1 MVLELVNILLIK
13 GITTCINS
21 KIAFLFIQN
30 RKFQN
35 TMKNILSL
43 IFAGIV
49 GGLVVIGGTTL
60 LSEDSTIERGFNQSP
75 SATLVSSA
83 DAVVSQPFDFVKAS
97 EHATEVVVHIV
108 AEESVEAARKRS
120 EKRRKS
126 RRSPFDDFFGQD
138 FFGNDFFGQDY
149 FRGHSYPKNG
159 SGSGVIFTKDGY
171 IVTNNH
177 VVGFADNILVT
188 LEDGREVKATKIG
201 TDPTTDLAV
210 IKINVD
216 NNLPTLEF
224 ADSDEIKIGEWVLA
238 VGNPFSYLTSTVT
251 AGIVSAKGRDLD
263 IISEDKSIEEFI
275 QTDAVVNPGNSGGA
289 LVNPEGQLVGI
300 NTAIATP
307 TGVYAGYSFAIPSNL
322 VKRIVYDIIENGDIE
337 RVNLGVLGYD
347 VDEELKQE
355 FQLNTSTGFY
365 VESVDKG
372 SAAQFAGIIPGD
384 VITRINDIKID
395 RFEDIVEVM
404 KYNKAGDTVKI
415 KIQRNG
421 KNKTIDVRLRK
432 GL

>member
-1 MVLELVNILLIK
+1 
-13 GITTCINS
+13 
-21 KIAFLFIQN
+21 
-30 RKFQN
+30 
-35 TMKNILSL
+35 MKNFLSL
-43 IFAGIV
+43 VSAGII
-49 GGLVVIGGTTL
+49 GGLIVFGGMQL
-60 LSEDSTIERGFNQSP
+60 DSSYNDNQRVYNQSP
-75 SATLVSSA
+75 SATLVSSTKTTV
-83 DAVVSQPFDFVKAS
+83 DEPFDFVRAS

-108 AEESVEAARKRS
+108 AEESMESARKRT
-120 EKRRKS
+120 ENRRKN
-126 RRSPFDDFFGQD
+126 RRSPFDDFFGGD
-138 FFGNDFFGQDY
+138 FFGNDFFGQDF
-149 FRGHSYPKNG
+149 FRGGNAYPKNG
-159 SGSGVIFTKDGY
+159 SGSGVIFSKDGY

-210 IKINVD
+210 IKIDVD
-216 NNLPTLEF
+216 NNLPTLDF
-224 ADSDEIKIGEWVLA
+224 ANSDEVRVGEWVLA

-275 QTDAVVNPGNSGGA
+275 QTDAAVNPGNSGGA
-289 LVNPEGQLVGI
+289 LVNTEGKLVGI

-347 VDEELKQE
+347 VDQEVKEEFK
-355 FQLNTSTGFY
+355 LNTDTGFY
-365 VESVDKG
+365 VDSIDKG
-372 SAAQFAGIIPGD
+372 SAAQFSGMLPGD
-384 VITRINDIKID
+384 VIVEINEEKIE

-415 KIQRNG
+415 EIQRNG
-421 KNKTIDVRLRK
+421 KNKKLDVRLRK

>member
-1 MVLELVNILLIK
+1 
-13 GITTCINS
+13 
-21 KIAFLFIQN
+21 
-30 RKFQN
+30 
-35 TMKNILSL
+35 MKNIFSL
-43 IFAGIV
+43 IFAGII
-49 GGLVVIGGTTL
+49 GGLVVLGATK
-60 LSEDSTIERGFNQSP
+60 LSSVDKEIVRDFNPSP
-75 SATLVSSA
+75 RASLVASPNMTA
-83 DAVVSQPFDFVKAS
+83 ALPFDFVKAS
-97 EHATEVVVHIV
+97 ELATEVVVHIV
-108 AEESVEAARKRS
+108 AEESVESARKRG
-120 EKRRKS
+120 EKRGET
-126 RRSPFDDFFGQD
+126 RRSPFDDFFSQD
-138 FFGNDFFGQDY
+138 LFGSDFFGQD
-149 FRGHSYPKNG
+149 FLRGNTYPKNG
-159 SGSGVIFTKDGY
+159 SGSGVLISRDGY

-210 IKINVD
+210 IKIDVEG
-216 NNLPTLEF
+216 NLPTLEF
-224 ADSDEIKIGEWVLA
+224 ANSDNVKVGEWVLA

-275 QTDAVVNPGNSGGA
+275 QTDAAVNPGNSGGA
-289 LVNPEGQLVGI
+289 LVNTQGKLLGI

-322 VKRIVYDIIENGDIE
+322 VKRIVFDIIENGDIE

-347 VDEELKQE
+347 VDEELKE
-355 FQLNTSTGFY
+355 EYKLNTTTGFY
-365 VESVDKG
+365 VDSVDKG
-372 SAAQFAGIIPGD
+372 SAAQHSGVLPGD
-384 VITRINDIKID
+384 VIVAIDNQTIN

-415 KIQRNG
+415 EIQRNG
-421 KNKTIDVRLRK
+421 KEKAIDVRLRK

>member
-1 MVLELVNILLIK
+1 
-13 GITTCINS
+13 
-21 KIAFLFIQN
+21 
-30 RKFQN
+30 
-35 TMKNILSL
+35 MKNILSL
-43 IFAGIV
+43 IFAGVI
-49 GGLVVIGGTTL
+49 GGLVVLGATKIGTPND
-60 LSEDSTIERGFNQSP
+60 ENVRGYNQSP
-75 SATLVSSA
+75 SGTFVSTA
-83 DAVVSQPFDFVKAS
+83 NVIPPQPFDFVKAS

-108 AEESVEAARKRS
+108 AEESVESARKRN
-120 EKRRKS
+120 ENRRKT
-126 RRSPFDDFFGQD
+126 RRSPLDDFFGQD
-138 FFGNDFFGQDY
+138 FFGQDFFGQDY
-149 FRGHSYPKNG
+149 FRGNSYPKNG
-159 SGSGVIFTKDGY
+159 SGSGVIISKDGY

-210 IKINVD
+210 IKIDVD

-224 ADSDEIKIGEWVLA
+224 ANSDDVKVGEWVLA

-289 LVNPEGQLVGI
+289 LVNPEGELVGI

-347 VDEELKQE
+347 VDVDLKKE
-355 FQLNTSTGFY
+355 FKLNTNTGFY
-365 VESVDKG
+365 VDSIDKG
-372 SAAQFAGIIPGD
+372 SAAQFSGMLPGD
-384 VITRINDIKID
+384 VIIAINNQEIEK
-395 RFEDIVEVM
+395 FEDIVEVM

-421 KNKTIDVRLRK
+421 KDKTVDVRLRK

>member
-1 MVLELVNILLIK
+1 
-13 GITTCINS
+13 
-21 KIAFLFIQN
+21 
-30 RKFQN
+30 
-35 TMKNILSL
+35 MKNILSL
-43 IFAGIV
+43 IFAGVI
-49 GGLVVIGGTTL
+49 GGLVVLGASN
-60 LSEDSTIERGFNQSP
+60 LSSSNDENVRSYNQSP
-75 SATLVSSA
+75 SATLVSSPNA
-83 DAVVSQPFDFVKAS
+83 MISQPFDFVKAS
-97 EHATEVVVHIV
+97 EHATEVVVHIL
-108 AEESVEAARKRS
+108 AEESVESARKRT
-120 EKRRKS
+120 ENRRKK
-126 RRSPFDDFFGQD
+126 RRSPLDDFFGQD
-138 FFGNDFFGQDY
+138 FFGQDY
-149 FRGHSYPKNG
+149 FRGNAYPKNG

-201 TDPTTDLAV
+201 ADPTTDLAV
-210 IKINVD
+210 IKIDVD

-224 ADSDEIKIGEWVLA
+224 ANSDEVKVGEWVLA

-251 AGIVSAKGRDLD
+251 AGIVSAIGRDLD

-347 VDEELKQE
+347 VDKDVKQE
-355 FQLNTSTGFY
+355 FQLNTNTGFY
-365 VESVDKG
+365 VDSIDRG
-372 SAAQFAGIIPGD
+372 SAAQHSGMLPGD
-384 VITRINDIKID
+384 VIVAINDEEIE

-415 KIQRNG
+415 EIQRNG
-421 KNKTIDVRLRK
+421 KKKTVDVRLRK

>member
-1 MVLELVNILLIK
+1 
-13 GITTCINS
+13 
-21 KIAFLFIQN
+21 
-30 RKFQN
+30 
-35 TMKNILSL
+35 MKNILSL

-49 GGLVVIGGTTL
+49 GGLVVLGASNL
-60 LSEDSTIERGFNQSP
+60 FSENDKYERVFNQSP
-75 SATLVSSA
+75 NATLVNSSLPS
-83 DAVVSQPFDFVKAS
+83 VERPFDFVRAS
-97 EHATEVVVHIV
+97 ELATEVVVHIV
-108 AEESVEAARKRS
+108 AEESMESARKRS
-120 EKRRKS
+120 EQRRKS

-138 FFGNDFFGQDY
+138 FFGQDFFGQDF
-149 FRGHSYPKNG
+149 FRGNGPKNG
-159 SGSGVIFTKDGY
+159 SGSGVIISKDGY

-216 NNLPTLEF
+216 GNLPTLDF
-224 ADSDEIKIGEWVLA
+224 ADSDKVNVGEWVLA

-275 QTDAVVNPGNSGGA
+275 QTDAAVNPGNSGGA
-289 LVNPEGQLVGI
+289 LVNTEGKLVGI

-322 VKRIVYDIIENGDIE
+322 VKRIVFDIIENGDIE

-347 VDEELKQE
+347 VDDDLKKE
-355 FQLNTSTGFY
+355 FALNTNTGFY
-365 VESVDKG
+365 VDSIDKG
-372 SAAQFAGIIPGD
+372 SAAQFSGMLPGD
-384 VITRINDIKID
+384 VIVGIDNQKIEK
-395 RFEDIVEVM
+395 FEDIVEAM
-404 KYNKAGDTVKI
+404 KYNKAGDNVKI
-415 KIQRNG
+415 DIQREG
-421 KNKTIDVRLRK
+421 RDKTINVRLRK

>member
-1 MVLELVNILLIK
+1 
-13 GITTCINS
+13 
-21 KIAFLFIQN
+21 
-30 RKFQN
+30 
-35 TMKNILSL
+35 MKNIFSL
-43 IFAGIV
+43 IFAGII
-49 GGLVVIGGTTL
+49 GGLIVVGASQL
-60 LSEDSTIERGFNQSP
+60 MPSEKEYIRDYNQSP
-75 SATLVSSA
+75 QVSLVSA
-83 DAVVSQPFDFVKAS
+83 PNVVTEPFDFVKAS

-108 AEESVEAARKRS
+108 AEESMEAARKRN
-120 EKRRKS
+120 EKRRRT

-138 FFGNDFFGQDY
+138 FFGQDFFGQDF
-149 FRGHSYPKNG
+149 FRGNTYPKNG

-177 VVGFADNILVT
+177 VVGFADNIRVT

-216 NNLPTLEF
+216 GNLPTLNF
-224 ADSDEIKIGEWVLA
+224 ADSDQVRVGEWVLA
-238 VGNPFSYLTSTVT
+238 VGNPFGYLTSTVT
-251 AGIVSAKGRDLD
+251 AGIVSAIGRDLD

-275 QTDAVVNPGNSGGA
+275 QTDAAVNPGNSGGA
-289 LVNPEGQLVGI
+289 LVNTEGELVGI

-347 VDEELKQE
+347 VDKELKEE
-355 FQLNTSTGFY
+355 FNLNTDIGFY
-365 VESVDKG
+365 VDSVEKG
-372 SAAQFAGIIPGD
+372 SAAQFSGMLPGD
-384 VITRINDIKID
+384 VIVAIDDQDIT

-415 KIQRNG
+415 DILRNG
-421 KNKTIDVRLRK
+421 KDKRLDVRLRK